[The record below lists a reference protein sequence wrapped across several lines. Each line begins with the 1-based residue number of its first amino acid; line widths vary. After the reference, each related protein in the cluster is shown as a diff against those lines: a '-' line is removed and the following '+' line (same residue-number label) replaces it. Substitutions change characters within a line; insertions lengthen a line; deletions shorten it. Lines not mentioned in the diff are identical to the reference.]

1 VAFKVFAY
9 DIKSVMSEKNKL
21 IKILAVDDVPANLIA
36 LEAVF
41 SGTNYKIIEAN
52 SGEEALNI
60 LTSQHDI
67 ALVLLDV
74 QMPDMDGFETASR
87 IKKIAEYEDI
97 PIIFITAVYNEDPFI
112 KKGFSVGAIDY
123 FSKPFDPDILRTKV
137 ELYSSYRVKSNLLKE
152 REKHLTRAE
161 ALVQAGKKLSSVH
174 NGATIGIMIIDQNEN
189 IILSNDVFSEIL
201 KMNCESDRELFGAI
215 SSWKP
220 LLKAIQG
227 ESIHNHDMTVSCG
240 NGEKVDIS
248 VSATPL
254 KDMSGQRSGA
264 VLIIQD
270 QTESKKLEQDFEVK
284 LTNLISLGIETE
296 QVTSAQDKH

>member
-1 VAFKVFAY
+1 
-9 DIKSVMSEKNKL
+9 MMNENNKL

-152 REKHLTRAE
+152 REKHLTRTE
-161 ALVQAGKKLSSVH
+161 ALIRAGKKLSTV
-174 NGATIGIMIIDQNEN
+174 NDGATIGIMIVDQHGN
-189 IILSNDVFSEIL
+189 IILSNDVFSQIL
-201 KMNCESDRELFGAI
+201 KMNCESDKELFSEI

-220 LLKAIQG
+220 LLKAIDG
-227 ESIHNHDMTVSCG
+227 ESVHGHDMTVSCAS
-240 NGEKVDIS
+240 GEAVDIS

-254 KDMSGQRSGA
+254 KDMFGNHSGA

-284 LTNLISLGIETE
+284 LTDLISLGIETE